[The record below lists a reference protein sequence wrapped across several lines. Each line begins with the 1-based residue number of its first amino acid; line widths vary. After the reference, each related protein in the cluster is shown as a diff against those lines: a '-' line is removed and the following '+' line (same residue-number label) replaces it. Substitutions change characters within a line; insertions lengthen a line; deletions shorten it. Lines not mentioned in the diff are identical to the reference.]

1 MDGNGP
7 LVVHGVHRAQ
17 ELGCTVLV
25 VHDELLDKKPSVAVA
40 AGVHGQVGRAQHD
53 AVEDADNPSLVVR
66 ADDEVEGMANQN
78 EAEAAA
84 NCVAQGG
91 TLAHD
96 SRGKREEEEPYIVEQ
111 LLFQEDHNKLLIG
124 KLACVP

>member
-25 VHDELLDKKPSVAVA
+25 VHELLDEKPSVAVA
-40 AGVHGQVGRAQHD
+40 VGVHGQVGRAQHG
-53 AVEDADNPSLVVR
+53 AVEGVDDPSLVVR
-66 ADDEVEGMANQN
+66 ADDESEGMANQN

-84 NCVAQGG
+84 DYGAQGG
-91 TLAHD
+91 TLAQD
-96 SRGKREEEEPYIVEQ
+96 SRGRRDEEEPYIVDQ
-111 LLFQEDHNKLLIG
+111 LLLQEDHNKLSIG